1 MPQILFTK
9 FDPFVAESFVYINK
23 IHIKIDFKEREK
35 MKIFIEIPSW
45 LGDAIMATPA
55 IQNII
60 KTYPKAKITLLGSFV
75 STQAFANY
83 PNIEK
88 IIVDD
93 TKKSGNRYKNLIVLA
108 KSIGKVDL
116 AISFRRSFSS
126 KFMMFF
132 IKAKNKFN
140 YKRLTKDEI
149 HLAIRYNDFVN
160 KVLKLNNEV
169 GDLKLY
175 FKPFK
180 YTKPTLGINPG
191 ATYGSAKRWYPN
203 EFAKVAIS
211 LASKYDIVIFG
222 GPAET
227 DIAKDI
233 ENELIK
239 NGILNY
245 QNLSGLTTIPE
256 LIEKIAG
263 LSLFITN
270 DSGPMHIAAAYK
282 VKTVSIFGPTKFT
295 ETNQW
300 RNDKNGLI
308 VTKNLDCAPCM
319 KRECPLKH
327 HNCMKLVTANDV
339 LEAITKL
346 T

>member
-1 MPQILFTK
+1 MVK
-9 FDPFVAESFVYINK
+9 
-23 IHIKIDFKEREK
+23 
-35 MKIFIEIPSW
+35 KIFIEIPSW

-60 KTYPKAKITLLGSFV
+60 KTYPDAKITLLGSFV
-75 STQAFANY
+75 STQAFENY
-83 PNIEK
+83 ENIEK
-88 IIVDD
+88 IIVDN
-93 TKKSGNRYKNLIVLA
+93 TKKDGNRYKNLISLA

-132 IKAKNKFN
+132 IKAKKKFN
-140 YKRLTKDEI
+140 YKRLTKKEI

-160 KVLKLNNEV
+160 KVLKLNNEA

-180 YTKPTLGINPG
+180 FDKPTFGINPG
-191 ATYGSAKRWYPN
+191 ATYGSAKRWYPQ
-203 EFAKVAIS
+203 EFAKLAITLS
-211 LASKYDIVIFG
+211 SKYDIVIFG
-222 GPAET
+222 GPSEI

-233 ENELIK
+233 EDELVK
-239 NGILNY
+239 NGVLNY
-245 QNLSGLTTIPE
+245 QNLAGKTSIKE

-263 LSLFITN
+263 LNLFVTN
-270 DSGPMHIAAAYK
+270 DSGPMHVAAAYK
-282 VKTVSIFGPTKFT
+282 IKTVSIFGPTKFT

-327 HNCMKLVTANDV
+327 HNCMKNITASDV
-339 LEAITKL
+339 MSAILKLED
-346 T
+346 

>member
-1 MPQILFTK
+1 
-9 FDPFVAESFVYINK
+9 
-23 IHIKIDFKEREK
+23 

-75 STQAFANY
+75 STQAFVNY

-175 FKPFK
+175 FKPFS
-180 YTKPTLGINPG
+180 YSKPTLGINPG
-191 ATYGSAKRWYPN
+191 ATYGSAKRWYPQH
-203 EFAKVAIS
+203 FAKVAIS

-222 GPAET
+222 GPTET

-239 NGILNY
+239 NSILNY

-346 T
+346 EY

>member
-1 MPQILFTK
+1 
-9 FDPFVAESFVYINK
+9 
-23 IHIKIDFKEREK
+23 
-35 MKIFIEIPSW
+35 MKIFIEIPTW
-45 LGDAIMATPA
+45 LGDAIMTTPA

-60 KTYPKAKITLLGSFV
+60 KTYPDAKITLLGSFV
-75 STQAFANY
+75 STQAFKDY

-88 IIVDD
+88 VLVDD
-93 TKKSGNRYKNLIVLA
+93 TKKSGNRYKNLISLA

-132 IKAKNKFN
+132 VKAKKKFN
-140 YKRLTKDEI
+140 YKRLTKEEI
-149 HLAIRYNDFVN
+149 HLCIRYNDFVN
-160 KVLKLNNEV
+160 KVLNLNNKV

-175 FKPFK
+175 FKPFSYLK
-180 YTKPTLGINPG
+180 STLGINPG

-227 DIAKDI
+227 DIANDI
-233 ENELIK
+233 EKELIK
-239 NGILNY
+239 NGITNY
-245 QNLSGLTTIPE
+245 QNLAGKTTISE

-263 LSLFITN
+263 LDLFITN

-282 VKTVSIFGPTKFT
+282 TKTIAIFGPTKFT

-300 RNDKNGLI
+300 NNDKNGLI
-308 VTKNLDCAPCM
+308 VTKNLECAPCM
-319 KRECPLKH
+319 KRSCPLKH
-327 HNCMKLVTANDV
+327 HNCMKEITADDV
-339 LEAITKL
+339 LKAVENLA
-346 T
+346 

>member
-1 MPQILFTK
+1 MVK
-9 FDPFVAESFVYINK
+9 
-23 IHIKIDFKEREK
+23 
-35 MKIFIEIPSW
+35 KIFIEIPSW

-60 KTYPKAKITLLGSFV
+60 KTYPDAKITLLGSFV
-75 STQAFANY
+75 STQAFENY

-88 IIVDD
+88 VMVDN
-93 TKKSGNRYKNLIVLA
+93 TKKDGNRYKNLISLA

-126 KFMMFF
+126 KFMIFF
-132 IKAKNKFN
+132 VKAKKKFN
-140 YKRLTKDEI
+140 YERLTKKEI

-160 KVLKLNNEV
+160 KVLKVNNEV

-180 YTKPTLGINPG
+180 FDKPTFGINPG
-191 ATYGSAKRWYPN
+191 ATYGSAKRWYPQ
-203 EFAKVAIS
+203 EFAKLAIS
-211 LASKYDIVIFG
+211 LSSKYDIVIFG
-222 GPAET
+222 GPSEI

-233 ENELIK
+233 EDELIK
-239 NGILNY
+239 NGVLNY
-245 QNLSGLTTIPE
+245 QNLAGKTSIKE

-263 LSLFITN
+263 LNLFVTN
-270 DSGPMHIAAAYK
+270 DSGPMHVAAAYK

-300 RNDKNGLI
+300 KNDKNGLI

-327 HNCMKLVTANDV
+327 HNCMKNITASDV
-339 LEAITKL
+339 MSAISKLED
-346 T
+346 

>member
-1 MPQILFTK
+1 
-9 FDPFVAESFVYINK
+9 
-23 IHIKIDFKEREK
+23 
-35 MKIFIEIPSW
+35 MKIFIEIPTW
-45 LGDAIMATPA
+45 LGDAIMTTPA

-60 KTYPKAKITLLGSFV
+60 KTYPDAKITLLGSFV
-75 STQAFANY
+75 STQAFKDY

-88 IIVDD
+88 VLVDD
-93 TKKSGNRYKNLIVLA
+93 TKKSGNRYKNLISLA

-132 IKAKNKFN
+132 VKAKKKFN
-140 YKRLTKDEI
+140 YKRLTKEEI
-149 HLAIRYNDFVN
+149 HLCIRYNDFVN
-160 KVLKLNNEV
+160 KVLNLNNKV

-175 FKPFK
+175 FKPFS
-180 YTKPTLGINPG
+180 YSKPTLGINPG

-203 EFAKVAIS
+203 EFAKVAIT

-227 DIAKDI
+227 DIANDI
-233 ENELIK
+233 EKELIK
-239 NGILNY
+239 NGITNY
-245 QNLSGLTTIPE
+245 QNLAGKTTIPE

-263 LSLFITN
+263 LDLFITN

-282 VKTVSIFGPTKFT
+282 TKTIAIFGPTKFT

-300 RNDKNGLI
+300 NNDKNGLI
-308 VTKNLDCAPCM
+308 VTKNLECAPCM
-319 KRECPLKH
+319 KRSCPLKH
-327 HNCMKLVTANDV
+327 HNCMKEITADDV
-339 LEAITKL
+339 LKAVEKL
-346 T
+346 A